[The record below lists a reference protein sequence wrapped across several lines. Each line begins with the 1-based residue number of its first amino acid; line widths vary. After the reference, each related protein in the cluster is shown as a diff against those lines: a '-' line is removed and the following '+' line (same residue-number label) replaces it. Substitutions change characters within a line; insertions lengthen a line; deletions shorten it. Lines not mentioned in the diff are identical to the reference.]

1 MLTDIRSRD
10 EDFGERDRVIRQ
22 KEEAK
27 KIFGLGIIVDDAC
40 DIDNELN
47 GQLSDVI

>member
-27 KIFGLGIIVDDAC
+27 KVFGLRIVVDDAR
-40 DIDNELN
+40 DIDNELD
-47 GQLSDVI
+47 GQLGDVI